1 MERLLGNDDWGRVGM
16 TDGAR
21 GAEGGTSGMT
31 ELEAGVLSGVT
42 WFPVDSVSEVVNR
55 PRESRIR

>member
-1 MERLLGNDDWGRVGM
+1 MEGLLGNDDWGRVGM
-16 TDGAR
+16 TDGAC
-21 GAEGGTSGMT
+21 GVQKGHAGMT
-31 ELEAGVLSGVT
+31 ELEAGVLSDVT